1 MASPAETTL
10 NQSGALAHAPG
21 RPIVE
26 YHPPAWL
33 SPNLGSHSTVDI
45 SPSEI
50 VRRHSA
56 AWSGLHVETVQ
67 VMRHTPFEYGFRAP
81 RHLLIALELGE
92 RLDGETVVEG
102 LPRSTLRDFTHKL
115 TFVPAGHDFR
125 SWQKPRVLTRV
136 THFYIDPREPLA
148 DPALRF
154 GEIEFKPRLFFYD
167 RDLRETALK
176 FKSQVEN
183 PGSMPR
189 LYAEALGIVL
199 THELH
204 QQWRC
209 TPRAGQSWWPCGLA
223 AKAGGRLYRGACRRR
238 HSARDPSR
246 VGTAEPV
253 PFLPVVQE
261 FLRHPAA
268 SISREPPNRTGQATI
283 GESRTVRHHDCARCW
298 LWRDQQVQCRV
309 SQADRPNP
317 EPLSPQSRLE
327 ESRADAGLPLRSPDR
342 NSGAAREE
350 SA

>member
-1 MASPAETTL
+1 MASSAETTL
-10 NQSGALAHAPG
+10 DQSAALAPRPP
-21 RPIVE
+21 RPIAE
-26 YHPPAWL
+26 YQPPAWL
-33 SPNLGSHSTVDI
+33 HPDLESRSIVDI

-81 RHLLIALELGE
+81 CHLLIALELGE

-167 RDLRETALK
+167 RELWDTALK

-199 THELH
+199 THEL
-204 QQWRC
+204 
-209 TPRAGQSWWPCGLA
+209 
-223 AKAGGRLYRGACRRR
+223 
-238 HSARDPSR
+238 
-246 VGTAEPV
+246 
-253 PFLPVVQE
+253 
-261 FLRHPAA
+261 
-268 SISREPPNRTGQATI
+268 
-283 GESRTVRHHDCARCW
+283 VRI
-298 LWRDQQVQCRV
+298 
-309 SQADRPNP
+309 
-317 EPLSPQSRLE
+317 
-327 ESRADAGLPLRSPDR
+327 
-342 NSGAAREE
+342 NSGAARREPANRGGLAPWQQKRVAAYIEE
-350 SA
+350 RVANDIPLATLAELARLSPYHFCRSFKRSFGMPPHRYHAIRRIERAKQLLADRQLSVTTIALDVGFSDTSRFSAAFHRLTGQTPSCYRRNLD